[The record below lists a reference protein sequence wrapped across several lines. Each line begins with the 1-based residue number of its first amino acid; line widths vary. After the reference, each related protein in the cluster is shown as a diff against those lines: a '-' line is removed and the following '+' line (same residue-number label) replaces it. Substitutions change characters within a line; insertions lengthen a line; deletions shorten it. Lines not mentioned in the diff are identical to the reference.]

1 MGCLAIKGL
10 NVSPESFARAK
21 MKKGS
26 SLGRFNSE
34 GTKGITVYRLNL

>member
-10 NVSPESFARAK
+10 NVSLESFARAK

-26 SLGRFNSE
+26 SLGRLIAKVQKVSLC
-34 GTKGITVYRLNL
+34 ID